1 MPISEGTRKKR
12 PTASFTAAPTAMPRK
27 IHTLPDES
35 AAVARRTSAQAVP
48 SGYGRSRSSMRSRR
62 SGIIAESPRSA
73 PRKQSATTWRY
84 GGATPQR
91 KSAGIVK
98 IEPVA
103 SDVEAEPI
111 VCERF
116 ASRMEPFAPKSRK
129 SATVMTAAGIDA
141 ETVSPT
147 RRPRYAFA
155 APKTRPRTT
164 PAATAFAVNSGMDSP
179 SGETPCGVDTVSG
192 L

>member
-1 MPISEGTRKKR
+1 
-12 PTASFTAAPTAMPRK
+12 
-27 IHTLPDES
+27 
-35 AAVARRTSAQAVP
+35 
-48 SGYGRSRSSMRSRR
+48 MRSRR

-116 ASRMEPFAPKSRK
+116 ASRIGALRAEEPEERDRHDGRGNRRRDGQPDAQAEVRVRGAEDEAEDDARRDGLRRELGEGLLERK
-129 SATVMTAAGIDA
+129 NAL
-141 ETVSPT
+141 
-147 RRPRYAFA
+147 RRGHGLRTLA
-155 APKTRPRTT
+155 APDLR
-164 PAATAFAVNSGMDSP
+164 
-179 SGETPCGVDTVSG
+179 
-192 L
+192 